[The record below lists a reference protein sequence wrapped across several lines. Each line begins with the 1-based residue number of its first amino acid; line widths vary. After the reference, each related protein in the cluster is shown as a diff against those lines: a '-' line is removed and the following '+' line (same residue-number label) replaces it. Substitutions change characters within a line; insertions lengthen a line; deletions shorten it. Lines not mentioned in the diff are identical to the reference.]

1 MTTPS
6 QVYGEA
12 NQLGGEGVKKQAAYL
27 MGAGCE
33 EEDNM
38 NQFRDRI

>member
-1 MTTPS
+1 MTLPS
-6 QVYGEA
+6 WVYGEA

-27 MGAGCE
+27 MGAGDE

-38 NQFRDRI
+38 NQ

>member
-1 MTTPS
+1 MTTPL

-33 EEDNM
+33 KEDNM